1 MNDHQ
6 DNVNGASVGSGLFS
20 LRTFIVSL
28 VIALVVPLLIAGV
41 LGESVGTNFLVYFGF
56 VLVSVYVGAMVSQVR
71 SSAVATSPQSHSHDD
86 QEDEEEDENDDREQG
101 TVKWFNSSKGFG
113 FLTMEN
119 GDDVF
124 VHYRAIRGRG
134 RRFLVEGQLVRF
146 YVTEGEKGKQAE
158 NVSIIRG

>member
-1 MNDHQ
+1 
-6 DNVNGASVGSGLFS
+6 
-20 LRTFIVSL
+20 
-28 VIALVVPLLIAGV
+28 
-41 LGESVGTNFLVYFGF
+41 
-56 VLVSVYVGAMVSQVR
+56 MVSQVR

>member
-6 DNVNGASVGSGLFS
+6 DNVSRNKGSSVGSNLFS

-28 VIALVVPLLIAGV
+28 VIALIVPLLLAGV
-41 LGESVGTNFLVYFGF
+41 LKEEMGTNFLVYFGF
-56 VLVSVYVGAMVSQVR
+56 VLVSVYVGAMVSQA
-71 SSAVATSPQSHSHDD
+71 SSAGFDSES
-86 QEDEEEDENDDREQG
+86 EEDEDDDREQG

>member
-6 DNVNGASVGSGLFS
+6 DNVSRNKGSSVGSGLFS

-28 VIALVVPLLIAGV
+28 VIALIVPLLLAGV
-41 LGESVGTNFLVYFGF
+41 LKEEMGTNFLVYFGF
-56 VLVSVYVGAMVSQVR
+56 ILVSVYVGAMVSQA
-71 SSAVATSPQSHSHDD
+71 SSAGYDSES
-86 QEDEEEDENDDREQG
+86 EEDEDDDREQG

>member
-1 MNDHQ
+1 MNDHY
-6 DNVNGASVGSGLFS
+6 DNVSHSKGSSATSGFFS
-20 LRTFIVSL
+20 LRTFVVSL
-28 VIALVVPLLIAGV
+28 VIALIVPLLIAGV
-41 LGESVGTNFLVYFGF
+41 LKEEMGTNFLIYFGF
-56 VLVSVYVGAMVSQVR
+56 ILVSVYVGAMVSQARFVGGD
-71 SSAVATSPQSHSHDD
+71 SES
-86 QEDEEEDENDDREQG
+86 EEDEDDDREQG

>member
-6 DNVNGASVGSGLFS
+6 DNVPHSKESSVGSGLFS
-20 LRTFIVSL
+20 MRALVVSL
-28 VIALVVPLLIAGV
+28 VIALIVPLLIAGV
-41 LGESVGTNFLVYFGF
+41 LNEDIKTNFLIYFGF
-56 VLVSVYVGAMVSQVR
+56 ILVSVYVGTMVSQARFVGGD
-71 SSAVATSPQSHSHDD
+71 SDS
-86 QEDEEEDENDDREQG
+86 EEDEDDDREQG

>member
-6 DNVNGASVGSGLFS
+6 DNVASTKGSSVGSSLFS
-20 LRTFIVSL
+20 VRAFITSL
-28 VIALVVPLLIAGV
+28 VIALIVPLLIAGV
-41 LGESVGTNFLVYFGF
+41 LGEVLGTNYLVYFAF
-56 VLVSVYVGAMVSQVR
+56 TLVSVYVGAIISQGNA
-71 SSAVATSPQSHSHDD
+71 SASQSQSD
-86 QEDEEEDENDDREQG
+86 EDEDDDREQG

-158 NVSIIRG
+158 NVSIVRG

>member
-6 DNVNGASVGSGLFS
+6 ENVTRNNGSSVGSSLFS
-20 LRTFIVSL
+20 LRAFIVSL
-28 VIALVVPLLIAGV
+28 IIALILPLLMAGV
-41 LGESVGTNFLVYFGF
+41 LKEEIATNYLVYFAF
-56 VLVSVYVGAMVSQVR
+56 LLVSVYVGTMVSQIK
-71 SSAVATSPQSHSHDD
+71 SSGYDADS
-86 QEDEEEDENDDREQG
+86 EEDEDDDREQG
-101 TVKWFNSSKGFG
+101 MVKWFNSSKGFG

-158 NVSIIRG
+158 NVSIVRG

>member
-6 DNVNGASVGSGLFS
+6 DNVSRNKGSSVGSGLFS

-28 VIALVVPLLIAGV
+28 VIALIVPLLLAGV
-41 LGESVGTNFLVYFGF
+41 LKEEMGTNFLVYFGF
-56 VLVSVYVGAMVSQVR
+56 VLVSVYVGAMVSQA
-71 SSAVATSPQSHSHDD
+71 SSTGFDSES
-86 QEDEEEDENDDREQG
+86 EEDEDDDREQG

>member
-1 MNDHQ
+1 MSDHQ
-6 DNVNGASVGSGLFS
+6 ENVTRNTGSSAGSNVFS
-20 LRTFIVSL
+20 LRT
-28 VIALVVPLLIAGV
+28 LVVSAVIGLVSTVLLASALKQDIA
-41 LGESVGTNFLVYFGF
+41 TNFLIYFGF
-56 VLVSVYVGAMVSQVR
+56 IFVSVYVGAVLSQVK
-71 SSAVATSPQSHSHDD
+71 ATGAAQSTSDG
-86 QEDEEEDENDDREQG
+86 EDEDDDREQG

-134 RRFLVEGQLVRF
+134 RRFLVEGQQVRF

-158 NVSIIRG
+158 NVSIVRG

>member
-6 DNVNGASVGSGLFS
+6 DNVSRNKGSSVGSGLFS

-28 VIALVVPLLIAGV
+28 VIALIVPLFLAGV
-41 LGESVGTNFLVYFGF
+41 LKEEMGTNFLVYFGF
-56 VLVSVYVGAMVSQVR
+56 VLVSVYVGAMVSQA
-71 SSAVATSPQSHSHDD
+71 SSAGYDSES
-86 QEDEEEDENDDREQG
+86 EEDEDDDREQG

>member
-6 DNVNGASVGSGLFS
+6 ENVTRNTGSSAGSNIFS
-20 LRTFIVSL
+20 LKTFIISL
-28 VIALVVPLLIAGV
+28 VIALIAPLLMATV
-41 LGESVGTNFLVYFGF
+41 LKEEVGTNFLTYFGF
-56 VLVSVYVGAMVSQVR
+56 VLVSVYLGAVLSQFKAPAANAD
-71 SSAVATSPQSHSHDD
+71 S
-86 QEDEEEDENDDREQG
+86 EEDEDDDREQG

-113 FLTMEN
+113 FLTMDN

-158 NVSIIRG
+158 NVSIVRG

>member
-6 DNVNGASVGSGLFS
+6 ENVTRNTGSSAGSNIFSVK
-20 LRTFIVSL
+20 TFVISL
-28 VIALVVPLLIAGV
+28 VIAVITPLLMAVV
-41 LGESVGTNFLVYFGF
+41 LQEEVGTNFLTYFAF
-56 VLVSVYVGAMVSQVR
+56 VLVSVYLGAVLSQFKTP
-71 SSAVATSPQSHSHDD
+71 VADAD
-86 QEDEEEDENDDREQG
+86 GQEDEDDDREQG

-158 NVSIIRG
+158 NVSIVRG

>member
-6 DNVNGASVGSGLFS
+6 DNVTSHKGSSVGSAFFS
-20 LRTFIVSL
+20 VRAFITSL
-28 VIALVVPLLIAGV
+28 IIALVVPLLISVVLSEKPGV
-41 LGESVGTNFLVYFGF
+41 HYLVYFAF
-56 VLVSVYVGAMVSQVR
+56 ILVSVYIGAMVSKETTP
-71 SSAVATSPQSHSHDD
+71 SDQS
-86 QEDEEEDENDDREQG
+86 DEEEDDDREQG

-158 NVSIIRG
+158 NVSIVRG

>member
-6 DNVNGASVGSGLFS
+6 DNVSRNKGASVGSGLFS
-20 LRTFIVSL
+20 LRTLIVSFI
-28 VIALVVPLLIAGV
+28 IALVAPLLIAGV
-41 LGESVGTNFLVYFGF
+41 LQQDIGQNYLIYFGF
-56 VLVSVYVGAMVSQVR
+56 ILVSVYVGAMVSR
-71 SSAVATSPQSHSHDD
+71 DIPGAASESSPHD
-86 QEDEEEDENDDREQG
+86 QEDDFEEDEDDDREQG

>member
-6 DNVNGASVGSGLFS
+6 DNVSRSKGSSVGSGLFS

-28 VIALVVPLLIAGV
+28 VIALIVPLLIAGV
-41 LGESVGTNFLVYFGF
+41 LKEEMGANFLVYFAF
-56 VLVSVYVGAMVSQVR
+56 ILVSVYVGAMVSQA
-71 SSAVATSPQSHSHDD
+71 SSTGFDSES
-86 QEDEEEDENDDREQG
+86 EEDEDDDREQG
-101 TVKWFNSSKGFG
+101 TVKWFNSSKGLG

>member
-1 MNDHQ
+1 MNDHY
-6 DNVNGASVGSGLFS
+6 DNVSHGKGSSANSGFFS
-20 LRTFIVSL
+20 LRAFVVSL
-28 VIALVVPLLIAGV
+28 VIALIVPLLIAGV
-41 LGESVGTNFLVYFGF
+41 LKEEMGTNFLVYFGF

-71 SSAVATSPQSHSHDD
+71 IAGGDSES
-86 QEDEEEDENDDREQG
+86 EEDEDDDREQG

>member
-6 DNVNGASVGSGLFS
+6 ENVTNTKGSSVGSALFS
-20 LRTFIVSL
+20 VRAFIASL
-28 VIALVVPLLIAGV
+28 VIALIVPLLIASV
-41 LGESVGTNFLVYFGF
+41 LGDALGAHYLVYFAF
-56 VLVSVYVGAMVSQVR
+56 ILVSVYVGAMLSQEGGSGR
-71 SSAVATSPQSHSHDD
+71 SSDS
-86 QEDEEEDENDDREQG
+86 EEDEDDDREQG

-158 NVSIIRG
+158 NVSIVRG

>member
-1 MNDHQ
+1 MNDHY
-6 DNVNGASVGSGLFS
+6 DNVSHSKGSSATPGFFS
-20 LRTFIVSL
+20 LRTFVVSL
-28 VIALVVPLLIAGV
+28 VIALIVPLLIAGV
-41 LGESVGTNFLVYFGF
+41 LKEDMGANFLIYFGF
-56 VLVSVYVGAMVSQVR
+56 ILVSVYVGAMVSQ
-71 SSAVATSPQSHSHDD
+71 THSVGSDSEESEDD
-86 QEDEEEDENDDREQG
+86 DEDDDREQG

-146 YVTEGEKGKQAE
+146 YVTEG
-158 NVSIIRG
+158 

>member
-6 DNVNGASVGSGLFS
+6 ENVTRNTGSSAGSNIFSVK
-20 LRTFIVSL
+20 TFIISL
-28 VIALVVPLLIAGV
+28 VIALIAPLLMAVV
-41 LGESVGTNFLVYFGF
+41 LKEEVGTNFLTYFGF
-56 VLVSVYVGAMVSQVR
+56 VLVSVYLGAVLSQFKAPAANAD
-71 SSAVATSPQSHSHDD
+71 S
-86 QEDEEEDENDDREQG
+86 EEDEDDDREQG

-158 NVSIIRG
+158 NVSIVRG

>member
-6 DNVNGASVGSGLFS
+6 DNVASTKGSSVGSSLFS
-20 LRTFIVSL
+20 VRAFITSL
-28 VIALVVPLLIAGV
+28 VIALIVPLLIAGV
-41 LGESVGTNFLVYFGF
+41 LGEVLGTNYLVYFAF
-56 VLVSVYVGAMVSQVR
+56 TLVSVYVGAIISQGN
-71 SSAVATSPQSHSHDD
+71 SSAAQSQPD
-86 QEDEEEDENDDREQG
+86 EDEDDDREQG

-158 NVSIIRG
+158 NVSIVRG

>member
-6 DNVNGASVGSGLFS
+6 DNVSRNKGSSVGSGLFS

-28 VIALVVPLLIAGV
+28 VIALIVPLLLAGV
-41 LGESVGTNFLVYFGF
+41 LKEEIGTNFLIYFGF
-56 VLVSVYVGAMVSQVR
+56 VLVSVYVGAMVSQA
-71 SSAVATSPQSHSHDD
+71 SSAGFDSES
-86 QEDEEEDENDDREQG
+86 EEDEDDDREQG

>member
-6 DNVNGASVGSGLFS
+6 DNVSRNKGSSVGSGLFS

-28 VIALVVPLLIAGV
+28 VIALIAPLLLAGV
-41 LGESVGTNFLVYFGF
+41 LKEDIGTYYLVFFGF
-56 VLVSVYVGAMVSQVR
+56 FLVSVYVGAMVSQT
-71 SSAVATSPQSHSHDD
+71 SSAGYDSES
-86 QEDEEEDENDDREQG
+86 EEDEDDDREQG

>member
-6 DNVNGASVGSGLFS
+6 DSVSHNKESSAGSAFFS
-20 LRTFIVSL
+20 IRTFIVSL
-28 VIALVVPLLIAGV
+28 VIALIVPLLIAGV
-41 LGESVGTNFLVYFGF
+41 LKEEVGANFLIYFGF
-56 VLVSVYVGAMVSQVR
+56 VLVSVYVGAMVSKV
-71 SSAVATSPQSHSHDD
+71 SSVGFDSESD
-86 QEDEEEDENDDREQG
+86 EDEDDDREQG

>member
-6 DNVNGASVGSGLFS
+6 DNVSRNKGSSVGSGLFS

-28 VIALVVPLLIAGV
+28 VIALIVPLLLAGV
-41 LGESVGTNFLVYFGF
+41 LKEEMGTNFLIYFGF
-56 VLVSVYVGAMVSQVR
+56 VLVSVYVGAMVSQA
-71 SSAVATSPQSHSHDD
+71 SSAGFDSES
-86 QEDEEEDENDDREQG
+86 EEDEDDDREQG

>member
-6 DNVNGASVGSGLFS
+6 DNANGASVGSGLFS

-28 VIALVVPLLIAGV
+28 VIALVIPLLIAGV

-56 VLVSVYVGAMVSQVR
+56 VLVSVYVGTMVSQVR
-71 SSAVATSPQSHSHDD
+71 PTVVTSPSQSHSNDD
-86 QEDEEEDENDDREQG
+86 EEDEEEDENDDREQG

>member
-6 DNVNGASVGSGLFS
+6 DNVPYSKESSVGSGLFS
-20 LRTFIVSL
+20 MRALVVSL
-28 VIALVVPLLIAGV
+28 VIALIVPLLIAGV
-41 LGESVGTNFLVYFGF
+41 LNEDIKTNFLIYFGF
-56 VLVSVYVGAMVSQVR
+56 ILVSVYVGTMVSQARFVGGD
-71 SSAVATSPQSHSHDD
+71 SES
-86 QEDEEEDENDDREQG
+86 EEDEDDDREQG